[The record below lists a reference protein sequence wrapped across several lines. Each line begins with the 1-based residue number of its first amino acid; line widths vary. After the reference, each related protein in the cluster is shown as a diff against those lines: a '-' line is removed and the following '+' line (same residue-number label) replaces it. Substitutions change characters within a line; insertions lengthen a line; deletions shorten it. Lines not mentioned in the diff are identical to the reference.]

1 MGMNSKRTLTA
12 AVALACIA
20 APAAV
25 FAQKVDQK
33 LSIDASPN
41 TVTFGKNLTITG
53 QLTGGTPRD
62 VSGQNVTLERDAFP
76 YDGRFEK
83 VDTND
88 TNPTG
93 HYKFT
98 LQPTTNA
105 QYRTS
110 AKRGTQSGVI
120 TVPVR
125 VAVKM
130 KVSDRT
136 LNGPARVRFSGTVAP
151 PHDDKVARV
160 QRRTSSGWKNVAKLK
175 LVDDGDIVSKYSKRV
190 RISRTGRYRVR
201 FNPADGDHA
210 AGNSRKVRI
219 TVG

>member
-1 MGMNSKRTLTA
+1 MNPKRTLTA

-20 APAAV
+20 APSAV
-25 FAQKVDQK
+25 LAQKVDQTLTIK
-33 LSIDASPN
+33 ASSN

-53 QLTGGTPRD
+53 QLAGGTPRE
-62 VSGQNVTLERDAFP
+62 VSGQNVTLERDPFP

-83 VDTND
+83 VDTNE

-93 HYKFT
+93 NYSFT
-98 LQPTTNA
+98 LPPTTSA
-105 QYRTS
+105 RYRTTARRNTTS
-110 AKRGTQSGVI
+110 PVIGVD
-120 TVPVR
+120 VR

-130 KVSDRT
+130 KVADRT
-136 LNGPARVRFSGTVAP
+136 LSGPKRVRFSGTVAP

-160 QRRTSSGWKNVAKLK
+160 QRRTSSGWKNIAKLK
-175 LVDDGDIVSKYSKRV
+175 LVDGGDIVSKYSKRV

-201 FNPADGDHA
+201 FSPGDGDHV
-210 AGNSRKVRI
+210 AGNSRGVRI